1 MAKIYNRSSMKY
13 RRQVLR
19 RNMPKEEIVLW
30 SRIRRKQIGGY
41 KYRRQYSIGS
51 YVLDFYCPVLKLA
64 IEIDGKSHNSSD
76 IKSYDQERQKEIEG
90 LGIAFLRFNNE
101 EINNNLDGVLER
113 IDEKIRS
120 IKSLS

>member
-1 MAKIYNRSSMKY
+1 MAKFYNRSSMKY

-41 KYRRQYSIGS
+41 KFRRQYSIGS
-51 YVLDFYCPVLKLA
+51 YVLDFYCPVLKLV